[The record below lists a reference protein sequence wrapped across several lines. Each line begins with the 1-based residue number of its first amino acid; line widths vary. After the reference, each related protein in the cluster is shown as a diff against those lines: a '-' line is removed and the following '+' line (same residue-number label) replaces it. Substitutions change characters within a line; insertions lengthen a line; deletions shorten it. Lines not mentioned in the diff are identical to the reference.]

1 MFVSSQSKFSK
12 YLISK
17 SSSTVVLCCYDS
29 KLLFF
34 KLKPNI
40 DVVGRNCA
48 DSLIKG
54 SIPLNTIRLAPKFVT
69 WRVHD
74 NRLKLLDFSSNLWE
88 NMTLWLVFMFAD
100 GVAMVTHSECKFCAG
115 ALRWLPPV
123 LHFPEPLNFTKGFL
137 AHNDGLVPVL
147 AGWCY
152 NSF

>member
-1 MFVSSQSKFSK
+1 M
-12 YLISK
+12 
-17 SSSTVVLCCYDS
+17 VLCCYDS

-74 NRLKLLDFSSNLWE
+74 NRLKLLDFSSNLWGKHDV
-88 NMTLWLVFMFAD
+88 MISFYV
-100 GVAMVTHSECKFCAG
+100 C
-115 ALRWLPPV
+115 
-123 LHFPEPLNFTKGFL
+123 
-137 AHNDGLVPVL
+137 
-147 AGWCY
+147 GWRCHG
-152 NSF
+152 NPF